1 MVWGRE
7 MTQWYNGYL
16 SMSKVSRT
24 CGLGGGAIFLDLK
37 KNLSAGGLANFLILS
52 IPLALQSATV
62 TLSIQRL
69 AHTSY

>member
-24 CGLGGGAIFLDLK
+24 CGLGGAIFLDLK
-37 KNLSAGGLANFLILS
+37 KNLSAGGLANFLTLS

-62 TLSIQRL
+62 TLFIQRL